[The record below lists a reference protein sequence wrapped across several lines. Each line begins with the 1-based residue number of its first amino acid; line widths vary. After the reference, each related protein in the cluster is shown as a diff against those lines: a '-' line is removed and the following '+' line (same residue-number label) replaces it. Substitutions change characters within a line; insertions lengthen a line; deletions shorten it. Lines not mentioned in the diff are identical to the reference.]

1 MKIQSI
7 KFTGHPAFLKD
18 SEIKFFEDRCDPAL
32 KIFFLVGN
40 NGAGKTNILETIC
53 AGFIANDK
61 TPEKFNASIHI
72 GDEEV
77 AISRNQSNYSVQL
90 SGKGIPFYYDTLE
103 TTFTVQKVSSVTG
116 QTIDTDDKPK
126 EKSVNLSQVIPQLL
140 VDIKNQDDSFIA
152 EQSIQGTLHKDIDP
166 RQLKF
171 TRFTDALNKIYNGS
185 KRFKVLRNNTD
196 LIFEDTDGNEFGIN
210 ELSTGEKQI
219 LFRIGGMLKNLSHLN
234 GAIILIDEPETSLH
248 PKWQQKYVQFLLET
262 FKGLDTQFIIATHSP
277 YILQGIRNGESLCI
291 KVDRAKEEIG
301 EQIGHYPNSLKN
313 PSINLINYL
322 AFDIYD
328 ESLHIELFE
337 AILKK
342 SSLEFHEVQG
352 YFDQQGVRKKDFRT
366 VKNRVQKNG
375 NVTICAGALLS
386 EALPLYTRNAI
397 HHPDET
403 GRSFTDSTDSDLNDL
418 KESIEIMLRLL

>member
-7 KFTGHPAFLKD
+7 KFTNHPAFLKD
-18 SEIKFFEDRCDPAL
+18 SEIKFFEREDNSVP

-61 TPEKFNASIHI
+61 TPEQFNASVCI

-77 AISRNQSNYSVQL
+77 TIDRNQNTYSARL
-90 SGKGIPFYYDTLE
+90 STKEIPFYYDTLE
-103 TTFTVQKVSSVTG
+103 TTFTVQKISSVTG
-116 QTIDTDDKPK
+116 QTIDNDDKPK
-126 EKSVNLSQVIPQLL
+126 EKSINLSQIIPQLL

-152 EQSIQGTLHKDIDP
+152 EQSRQGILERDIDI
-166 RQLKF
+166 QELKF
-171 TRFTDALNKIYNGS
+171 TRFTDVLNKIYNGS

-196 LIFEDTDGNEFGIN
+196 LIFEDADSNEFGIDS
-210 ELSTGEKQI
+210 LSTGEKQI
-219 LFRIGGMLKNLSHLN
+219 LFRISGMLKNLSHLN
-234 GAIILIDEPETSLH
+234 GSVILIDEPETSLH

-277 YILQGIRNGESLCI
+277 YILQGIKNGESLCI
-291 KVDRAKEEIG
+291 KVDRAKKEIG
-301 EQIGHYPNSLKN
+301 EQIGHYPNSIRN

-342 SSLEFHEVQG
+342 SNLGFHQIKT
-352 YFDQQGVRKKDFRT
+352 YFDQQGVTKKDFRT
-366 VKNRVQKNG
+366 VKDRISNG
-375 NVTICAGALLS
+375 KVNISAGTSLD
-386 EALPLYTRNAI
+386 EALPLYIRNAI

-403 GRSFTDSTDSDLNDL
+403 GRSFTDSNNGDLNDL
-418 KESIEIMLRLL
+418 KESIEIMLGLL

>member
-1 MKIQSI
+1 VKIQSI

-18 SEIKFFEDRCDPAL
+18 SEIKFFEYRDNPVP

-53 AGFIANDK
+53 AGFIANEK
-61 TPEKFNASIHI
+61 TPEQFNASICI

-77 AISRNQSNYSVQL
+77 NISRNQNSYSNQL
-90 SGKGIPFYYDTLE
+90 SSKEAPFYYDTLE
-103 TTFTVQKVSSVTG
+103 TTFTVQKIDSVTG
-116 QTIDTDDKPK
+116 QTVDNDDKPK

-140 VDIKNQDDSFIA
+140 VDIKNQDNSFIA
-152 EQSIQGTLHKDIDP
+152 EQSGKGILQKDIDSKE
-166 RQLKF
+166 LKF

-196 LIFEDTDGNEFGIN
+196 LIFEDADGIEFGIN
-210 ELSTGEKQI
+210 SLSTGEKQI
-219 LFRIGGMLKNLSHLN
+219 LFRIGGMLKNLSRLN

-277 YILQGIRNGESLCI
+277 YILQGVKDSESLCI
-291 KVDRAKEEIG
+291 KVDRTKKEIG
-301 EQIGHYPNSLKN
+301 EQIGYYPNSIKN

-328 ESLHIELFE
+328 ELLHIELFE

-342 SSLEFHEVQG
+342 GNLEFHEIQD
-352 YFDQQGVRKKDFRT
+352 YFDGQGVGKRRFETVRDRVGKK
-366 VKNRVQKNG
+366 G
-375 NVTICAGALLS
+375 NIIKPAGTELD
-386 EALPLYTRNAI
+386 EALPLYIRNAI

-403 GRSFTDSTDSDLNDL
+403 GRSFTDSNNVDSNDL
-418 KESIEIMLRLL
+418 KDSIEIMLRLL

>member
-7 KFTGHPAFLKD
+7 KFIGHPAFPKD
-18 SEIKFFEDRCDPAL
+18 SEIKFFDRGDNPVP

-61 TPEKFNASIHI
+61 TPEQFNASVCI

-77 AISRNQSNYSVQL
+77 TIDRNQNNYSARL
-90 SGKGIPFYYDTLE
+90 SAKEIPFYYDTLE
-103 TTFTVQKVSSVTG
+103 VNFTVQKISSVTG
-116 QTIDTDDKPK
+116 QTIDNDDKPK

-140 VDIKNQDDSFIA
+140 VDIKNQDNSFIA
-152 EQSIQGTLHKDIDP
+152 EKSSQGILQKDIDP
-166 RQLKF
+166 GELKF

-185 KRFKVLRNNTD
+185 KKFKFLKNNTD
-196 LIFEDTDGNEFGIN
+196 LIFEDADGHEFGVN
-210 ELSTGEKQI
+210 SLSTGEKQI

-234 GAIILIDEPETSLH
+234 GSIILIDEPETSLH

-262 FKGLDTQFIIATHSP
+262 FKGLDIQFIIATHSP
-277 YILQGIRNGESLCI
+277 YILQGIKKGESLCI
-291 KVDRAKEEIG
+291 KVDRAKKQIG
-301 EQIGHYPNSLKN
+301 EQIGHYPNSIKD

-342 SSLEFHEVQG
+342 SNLELNEIQG
-352 YFDQQGVRKKDFRT
+352 YFDQQSVRKKSFKT
-366 VKNRVQKNG
+366 VKPRVFKG
-375 NVTICAGALLS
+375 KVSISAGTSLN
-386 EALPLYTRNAI
+386 EALPLYIRNAI
-397 HHPDET
+397 HHPDEI
-403 GRSFTDSTDSDLNDL
+403 GRSFTDSNNGDLNDL
-418 KESIEIMLRLL
+418 KESIQIMLRLL